1 MANKTGIYDFSK
13 CILLIKHSQYAGQI
27 LIDGFAEGSNI
38 SVAKNDPRWTQK
50 PSGDGKST
58 TLERN
63 PINAGTIT
71 FSLNQSTD
79 SLSKMN
85 AIAQYGNT
93 VSDLSVLFEVT
104 LIDKS
109 SGSVH
114 YSQDAIVGDPETI
127 EYGREENAREFVIAC
142 GELTSELQGS
152 ARIPLE
158 TAKIVRALGFDI
170 DESRLAS
177 M

>member
-13 CILLIKHSQYAGQI
+13 CIMLIKHRKYAGQI
-27 LIDGFAEGSNI
+27 LVDGFADGTNI
-38 SVAKNDPRWTQK
+38 VVAKNDPRWVHK
-50 PSGDGKST
+50 ASADGKST

-79 SLSKMN
+79 SLSKMS
-85 AIAQYGNT
+85 AIAQYANDN
-93 VSDLSVLFEVT
+93 SDLSILFEVT

-114 YSQDAIVGDPETI
+114 YSPDAIVGDPESI
-127 EYGREENAREFVIAC
+127 EYGREESAREFVISC
-142 GELTSELQGS
+142 GELINSLQGS

-158 TAKIVRALGFDI
+158 TAKIVRALGYDV
-170 DESRLAS
+170 DESRLANL
-177 M
+177 